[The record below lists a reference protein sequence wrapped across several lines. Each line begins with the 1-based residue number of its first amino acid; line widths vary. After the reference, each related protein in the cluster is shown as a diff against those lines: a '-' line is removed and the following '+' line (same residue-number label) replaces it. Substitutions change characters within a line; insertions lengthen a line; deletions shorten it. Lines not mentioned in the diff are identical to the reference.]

1 MMLRKTFLLIIAAL
15 SILLLIKCNDGKV
28 VSQQPLSVKIELINE
43 STVKDSISD
52 WCRKTIK
59 YIDNKNY
66 EVLITLENNTDSVI
80 SPVLMTCSWDETF
93 IINTLDVDY
102 SREDCNS
109 NYPRP
114 VHIKAHDKVTLTA
127 ILRKNIYSSE
137 GCQTCSEYNEPIN
150 LRMGLIFISE
160 LKKYDSIMEDKSL
173 WSIIWS
179 NPIKLSKKTH
189 L

>member
-80 SPVLMTCSWDETF
+80 SPVLMTLF
-93 IINTLDVDY
+93 L
-102 SREDCNS
+102 
-109 NYPRP
+109 
-114 VHIKAHDKVTLTA
+114 
-127 ILRKNIYSSE
+127 
-137 GCQTCSEYNEPIN
+137 G
-150 LRMGLIFISE
+150 
-160 LKKYDSIMEDKSL
+160 
-173 WSIIWS
+173 
-179 NPIKLSKKTH
+179 
-189 L
+189 